1 MRIILGA
8 IIGGI
13 VGFLT
18 VYISKEGWDFTYLYN
33 LATPAIILTFFI
45 IIFTVI
51 KSTLLRKE
59 LITLSKLEVEGEEE
73 DLLDDK
79 LYEKSRLF
87 SLYSVVGGILALSS
101 LATVAILDYDIP
113 YFIIAL
119 ILVTVTTSIQYLIP
133 SLYTKI
139 YPERP
144 YQSFNDPK
152 YAAKILDMADEGERQ
167 IILVALYKS
176 YNLISMLA
184 TFGIVASLIYSIIT
198 NTSQLFSIIMLTIIL
213 IASNWKYS
221 KSIIKRN

>member
-8 IIGGI
+8 IVGGI

-18 VYISKEGWDFTYLYN
+18 VYISKEGWDFTFLYH
-33 LATPAIILTFFI
+33 LATPTIICTFFI
-45 IIFTVI
+45 ILFIII
-51 KSTLLRKE
+51 KSILLRQE
-59 LITLSKLEVEGEEE
+59 LIHLSNLEVKGEEE

-79 LYEKSRLF
+79 IYEKTRLF
-87 SLYSVVGGILALSS
+87 SSYISIGGVLTLST
-101 LATVAILDYDIP
+101 LATVAILDYEPP
-113 YFIIAL
+113 YIIIAL
-119 ILVTVTTSIQYLIP
+119 VLVTIITCIQYLLP

-139 YPERP
+139 YPDRP
-144 YQSFNDPK
+144 YPSFNDPN
-152 YAAKILDMADEGERQ
+152 YAEKILEMADEGERQ

-184 TFGIVASLIYSIIT
+184 TFGIVASLIYSILT